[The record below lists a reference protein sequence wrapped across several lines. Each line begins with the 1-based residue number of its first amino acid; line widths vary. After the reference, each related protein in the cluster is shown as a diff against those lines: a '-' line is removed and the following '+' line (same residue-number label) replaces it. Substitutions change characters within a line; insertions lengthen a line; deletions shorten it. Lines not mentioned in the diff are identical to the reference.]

1 MNLHTRLLGA
11 LTLAALAAG
20 TAVAQTPF
28 PSKPIT
34 IIAAFPPGGGAD
46 VIARL
51 MAPKLSQRLGQT
63 VVVDNKAG
71 ASGNIATEYVA
82 RAKPDGYTLLMS
94 NNTLTINTALGM
106 RQSFNTQKDLKYIAA
121 MASTPIA
128 IAVHPSL
135 PVKTVDELVAYA
147 RQQDGKLTFSSCGN
161 GTAQH
166 FAGARFSQVAKVD
179 MIHVPYKGCS
189 PAIIDGIG
197 GQVPVLFNTV
207 PNLDAQVQAGKL
219 RFQVPVLFN
228 TVPNLDAQVQAG
240 KLRYIAVAAQQRLP
254 FKPDLPTV
262 AESKGFSGFDAEV
275 WFGLIGPAA
284 MPPEVA
290 RRIETEVLAVMQD
303 KELQKGFADRLV
315 STRVLNSAQ
324 FEKQIAQDMATWKRL
339 SEELKVKLD

>member
-1 MNLHTRLLGA
+1 MTAPIPLLVA
-11 LTLAALAAG
+11 LTLTAFLSGA
-20 TAVAQTPF
+20 AVAQTPF
-28 PSKPIT
+28 PNKPIT

-51 MAPKLSQRLGQT
+51 MAPKLAQRLGQT

-71 ASGNIATEYVA
+71 ASGNIATEYVS
-82 RAKPDGYTLLMS
+82 RAQPDGYTLLMH

-121 MASTPIA
+121 VASTPIA

-135 PVKTVDELVAYA
+135 PAKTVDELVAYA
-147 RQQDGKLTFSSCGN
+147 REQGNKLTFSSCGN

-166 FAGARFSQVAKVD
+166 FTGARFSQVAKAD
-179 MIHVPYKGCS
+179 MVHVPYKGCS

-207 PNLDAQVQAGKL
+207 PNLDAH
-219 RFQVPVLFN
+219 
-228 TVPNLDAQVQAG
+228 VQAG

-254 FKPDLPTV
+254 FRPDLPTV
-262 AESKGFSGFDAEV
+262 AESKGFAGFDAEV
-275 WFGLIGPAA
+275 WFGLIGPVA
-284 MPPEVA
+284 MPAAVA
-290 RRIETEVLAVMQD
+290 KRLEQDVLAVMQD
-303 KELQKGFADRLV
+303 KELQKEFADRLI

-324 FEKQIAQDMATWKRL
+324 FEKQVAQDLSTWKRL

>member
-219 RFQVPVLFN
+219 R
-228 TVPNLDAQVQAG
+228 
-240 KLRYIAVAAQQRLP
+240 YIAVAAQQRLP

>member
-1 MNLHTRLLGA
+1 MKFHTRLLGA

-20 TAVAQTPF
+20 TAVAEAPF

-34 IIAAFPPGGGAD
+34 IVAAFPPGGGAD

-51 MAPKLSQRLGQT
+51 IAPKLSQRLGQT
-63 VVVDNKAG
+63 VIVDNRAG

-82 RAKPDGYTLLMS
+82 RAKPDGYTLLMN

-106 RQSFNTQKDLKYIAA
+106 RQSFNTQKDLKFIAA

-147 RQQDGKLTFSSCGN
+147 RQQGGKLTFSSCGN

-166 FAGARFSQVAKVD
+166 FTGARFSQVAKVD

-207 PNLDAQVQAGKL
+207 PNLD
-219 RFQVPVLFN
+219 P
-228 TVPNLDAQVQAG
+228 QVQAG

-262 AESKGFSGFDAEV
+262 AESKGFPGFDAEV

-290 RRIETEVLAVMQD
+290 KRLEAEVLAVMQD
-303 KELQKGFADRLV
+303 KELQKAFADRLV
-315 STRVLNSAQ
+315 STRILDSAQ
-324 FEKQIAQDMATWKRL
+324 FEKQIAQDLATWKRL

>member
-1 MNLHTRLLGA
+1 MKLHIRLLGA
-11 LTLAALAAG
+11 LTLAAFAAG
-20 TAVAQTPF
+20 TAVAQVPF

-34 IIAAFPPGGGAD
+34 IVAAFPPGGGAD

-71 ASGNIATEYVA
+71 ASGNIATEFVA
-82 RAKPDGYTLLMS
+82 RAKPDGYTLLMN

-106 RQSFNTQKDLKYIAA
+106 RQSFNTQKDLKFIAA

-166 FAGARFSQVAKVD
+166 FTGARFAQLAKVE
-179 MIHVPYKGCS
+179 MIHVPYKGCA

-207 PNLDAQVQAGKL
+207 PNLD
-219 RFQVPVLFN
+219 
-228 TVPNLDAQVQAG
+228 TQVQAG
-240 KLRYIAVAAQQRLP
+240 KLRYIAVAAQKRLP

-262 AESKGFSGFDAEV
+262 GESKDFSGFDAEV

-303 KELQKGFADRLV
+303 KELQNEFAARLV

-339 SEELKVKLD
+339 SEALKVKLD